1 MEKEKIKRIVDIAGF
16 AGGIMLENGAET
28 YRVEDIINRICKS
41 KGIQEIHNFTVPT
54 GIFIACDHEGE
65 NYSTIIRTKVVDID
79 LEIITMI
86 NSFSR
91 EFVSTDMDLEEAQ
104 QKLQIIKSTLHY
116 KTSTVCF
123 AGGMAGGFF
132 TLMFGGSFVEFILA
146 FITSFIAVWTV
157 KYFRKHIHSFFVI
170 NVLGG
175 AASMLCALILT
186 HVVGNFYE
194 GIDIAEIVIGAMM
207 PLVPGVAMT
216 NALRDSISG
225 DTISGAAK
233 LLEALIV
240 ATAIAIGV
248 GTVLQFQLLITG
260 GVL

>member
-1 MEKEKIKRIVDIAGF
+1 MEKETVKRIVDIAGF
-16 AGGIMLENGAET
+16 AGGVMLENGAET
-28 YRVEDIINRICKS
+28 YRVEDIINRICKA
-41 KGIQEIHNFTVPT
+41 KGIQDIHNFTVPT
-54 GIFIACDHEGE
+54 GIFIACNHDGE

-86 NSFSR
+86 NNFSR
-91 EFVSTDMDLEEAQ
+91 EFVSSDMDLEEAEE
-104 QKLQIIKSTLHY
+104 KLQIIKHALHF
-116 KTSTVCF
+116 KTSTICF

-132 TLMFGGSFVEFILA
+132 TLMFGGSFVEFVLA
-146 FITSFIAVWTV
+146 FITSFFAVWTV

-175 AASMLCALILT
+175 AASMLCAIVLT
-186 HVVGNFYE
+186 YVAGKFYSD
-194 GIDIAEIVIGAMM
+194 INIAEIVIGAMM

-233 LLEALIV
+233 LLEAFIV
-240 ATAIAIGV
+240 AIAIAIGV
-248 GTVLQFQLLITG
+248 GTVLQFKLLLTG
-260 GVL
+260 GM